1 MSLNQSFISELEQ
14 ESKSTRKVLERV
26 PIEKADWKPHEKSM
40 TLGRLSTHVAEL
52 PNWLDVTLNS
62 DELDFAKVEYKPR
75 IAATSAELINIFE
88 ENYSKGMKAIKNAT
102 DEVLMSNWT
111 LRNGETIYF
120 TLPKIA
126 VVRSTVYNHLY
137 HHRAQLGVYLRLLN
151 VPLPAIYGPTADE
164 PM

>member
-1 MSLNQSFISELEQ
+1 MSLNQSFISEFEQ
-14 ESKSTRKVLERV
+14 EAKSTKKVLERV

-40 TLGRLSTHVAEL
+40 SLARLATHVAEL
-52 PNWLDVTLNS
+52 PSWLDVTLNS

-75 IAATSAELINIFE
+75 IAASSAELIHIFE
-88 ENYSKGMKAIKNAT
+88 ENYSKGLKAIKNAT

-111 LRNGETIYF
+111 MRNGEQIFF

-126 VVRSTVYNHLY
+126 VIRSTVYNHLY